1 VRIILVGMNH
11 RTAPV
16 EVRERFAVADPGPT
30 LVKLVDDESIE
41 EAVVLSTCNRVEV
54 VVTTTQPDAARMRLR
69 RFFESTL
76 HASGEASRAD
86 LDDHL
91 YWFEDR
97 QAVSHVFR
105 VSSAIDS
112 MVVGEAQIL
121 GQVKDAYRAALE
133 ARSCGPILSRLF
145 QRAFATAKRVKSE
158 TRISERPVSVARVA
172 VELAR
177 QIFERLD
184 DKTAVLIGAGDMIET
199 ALFALQR
206 EGLADHRVLNRT
218 RSRAEALARR
228 FGGTAHG
235 LDELDERLVEADV
248 VLTCIG
254 GDDPILQAESM
265 QETMRRRR
273 WRPMFL
279 IDMGVPRN
287 VAPGVE
293 DVDGVY
299 LYDMDDLQDVSTA
312 NVEQR
317 ERESMYGERI
327 VAEEEERFDGWLAA
341 LRAVPTIRHLRARA
355 EAVRRS
361 EIDRLGGRL
370 GLDDDQRDG
379 VEALTR
385 AIVNK
390 LLHSPLS
397 RLGALSDRES
407 GLAVLQEAR
416 ALFAL
421 DDAAAPGADVD
432 PEILAELDEA
442 GALARAFGEAPA
454 GHGGAGPGRSG
465 TRDDDA
471 DDEGGPRT

>member
-1 VRIILVGMNH
+1 VKILVVGMNH

-16 EVRERFAVADPGPT
+16 EVRERFSVADPGAT
-30 LVKLVDDESIE
+30 GAKLVEGEAIDEAI
-41 EAVVLSTCNRVEV
+41 VLSTCNRVEV
-54 VVTTTQPDAARMRLR
+54 IVTTDQPEAARMRLR
-69 RFFESTL
+69 RFYQSTID
-76 HASGEASRAD
+76 AAGPPGVGD
-86 LDDHL
+86 LDEHL

-121 GQVKDAYRAALE
+121 GQVKDAYRDALE

-158 TRISERPVSVARVA
+158 TRIAERPVSVARVA
-172 VELAR
+172 VDLAR

-184 DKTAVLIGAGDMIET
+184 DKTAVLVGAGDMIET

-206 EGLADHRVLNRT
+206 EGLAAHRVLNRT
-218 RSRAEALARR
+218 EARAETLARR

-235 LDELDERLVEADV
+235 LGELDAQLHEADV

-254 GDDPILQAESM
+254 GDEPILRADAM
-265 QETMRRRR
+265 HDVMKKRR

-287 VAPGVE
+287 VEPGVD

-299 LYDMDDLQDVSTA
+299 LYDMDDLQEVSAA

-361 EIDRLGGRL
+361 EIDRLAGRL
-370 GLDDDQRDG
+370 GLDTDQREG

-390 LLHSPLS
+390 LLHPPLS
-397 RLGALSDRES
+397 RLGALADRES

-421 DDAAAPGADVD
+421 DDAAAPGAAADA
-432 PEILAELDEA
+432 EILAELDEA
-442 GALARAFGEAPA
+442 SAIARDFSSDGRGEAGDPDDE
-454 GHGGAGPGRSG
+454 
-465 TRDDDA
+465 RDDERDEE
-471 DDEGGPRT
+471 EGGPRG

>member
-1 VRIILVGMNH
+1 MKILLVGMNH

-16 EVRERFAVADPGPT
+16 EVREQFSVADPGAT
-30 LVKLVDDESIE
+30 AAKLVDDEAIE

-54 VVTTTQPDAARMRLR
+54 VVTTDQPEAARMRLR
-69 RFFESTL
+69 RFF
-76 HASGEASRAD
+76 ASNVDGAGAAAAAD
-86 LDDHL
+86 LDEHL
-91 YWFEDR
+91 YWLDDR
-97 QAVSHVFR
+97 SAVSHVFR

-133 ARSCGPILSRLF
+133 ASSCGPILSRLF

-172 VELAR
+172 VDLAG

-184 DKTAVLIGAGDMIET
+184 DKAAVLVGAGDMIET

-206 EGLADHRVLNRT
+206 EGLASHRIVNRT
-218 RSRAEALARR
+218 EARAEGLARR
-228 FGGTAHG
+228 FGGTAHA
-235 LDELDERLVEADV
+235 LDALDAQLAEADV

-254 GDDPILQAESM
+254 GDEPIIEPTQLKAI
-265 QETMRRRR
+265 MRRRR
-273 WRPMFL
+273 WRPMFV

-287 VAPGVE
+287 VAPGVD

-299 LYDMDDLQDVSTA
+299 LYDMDDLQEVSAA
-312 NVEQR
+312 NVERR

-327 VAEEEERFDGWLAA
+327 VAEEEEHFDGWLAA

-355 EAVRRS
+355 EAVRRG
-361 EIDRLGGRL
+361 EIERLTGRL
-370 GLDDDQRDG
+370 GLDDVQREG

-390 LLHSPLS
+390 LLHPPLN
-397 RLGALSDRES
+397 RLGTLADRES

-421 DDAAAPGADVD
+421 DDAAAPGASADA
-432 PEILAELDEA
+432 EILAEIDALHPGTELDVE
-442 GALARAFGEAPA
+442 
-454 GHGGAGPGRSG
+454 
-465 TRDDDA
+465 DDA
-471 DDEGGPRT
+471 DDQGGSSA